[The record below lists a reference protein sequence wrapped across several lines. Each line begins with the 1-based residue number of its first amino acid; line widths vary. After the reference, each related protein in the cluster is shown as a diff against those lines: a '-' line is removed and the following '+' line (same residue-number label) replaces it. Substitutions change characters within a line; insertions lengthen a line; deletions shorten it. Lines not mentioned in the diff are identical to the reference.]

1 MEENK
6 NKFWK
11 GFLIGAFCFFVI
23 GALAVL
29 GMTRFLERIAEK
41 RNVPAVTTPAPAV
54 TQPSQP
60 GSLPGT
66 QPGAREESTAPS
78 TVIAPVTLPT
88 TAEAGTE
95 PGTEETA
102 TQIPEGTQTIT
113 IDRNADAFLDE
124 LELVEK
130 LVDENQV
137 LPFDMEEMHAKA
149 LQAYVEAAGGSWA
162 EYEKAEPDYGPGVM
176 ANVIKRE
183 SAFLNRMGEIRDMVD
198 QRIGPDAAKKKEIEV
213 SCLKAFVA
221 ASGDVYSGYL
231 TAEEWESTQMDSD
244 GSYCGIGVQIMQ
256 SPETM
261 ESSVTNVFSN
271 SPAKEA
277 GMLEGDIFKKVDG
290 MDVTQMPLDQMVTF
304 VRGHEG
310 EPVTIT
316 VFRPAT
322 GETLDITCVRRQ
334 VEVDTVSWRMLTDKI
349 GYLELMEFDNVTI
362 NQVRNALAE
371 LRGQGMVKLVLDLR
385 GNPGGLLNSV
395 LSVADYFT
403 KRGDLLFRM
412 DYKGGEQYTEKAQDK
427 PIFEGAMVVLI
438 DGGSASA
445 AEVLTG
451 ILQDYNI
458 ATVMGQTSFGKG
470 IVQSFFDSHDGSV
483 VKLTIAHYYS
493 PMGRDFHGTGIE
505 PDIKGEDNVLTEED
519 ELLEQ
524 AVRHLEQN

>member
-41 RNVPAVTTPAPAV
+41 RNVPGVTTQAPV
-54 TQPSQP
+54 STQAPETSP
-60 GSLPGT
+60 LPGT
-66 QPGAREESTAPS
+66 QPGAKEESTAPS
-78 TVIAPVTLPT
+78 TAIAPVTFPST
-88 TAEAGTE
+88 TEASATE
-95 PGTEETA
+95 PGPTETP
-102 TQIPEGTQTIT
+102 TQIPESTQTIT
-113 IDRNADAFLDE
+113 IDRTADAFLDE

-130 LVDENQV
+130 LINENQV
-137 LPFDMEEMHAKA
+137 LPYDMEEMHAKA
-149 LQAYVEAAGGSWA
+149 LLAYVEAAGGSWA
-162 EYEKAEPDYGPGVM
+162 EYENAKPDYGPGVT
-176 ANVIKRE
+176 AIVAGRE
-183 SAFLNRMGEIRDMVD
+183 SEFLNRMGEIKDMVD
-198 QRIGPDAAKKKEIEV
+198 QRLKPDAAKKKEIEV
-213 SCLKAFVA
+213 STLKAFVA

-231 TAEEWESTQMDSD
+231 TEAEWESIQVDSD

-256 SPETM
+256 DPETM
-261 ESSVTNVFSN
+261 ESTVTNVFSN

-277 GMLEGDIFKKVDG
+277 GMLTGDIFKKVDG
-290 MDVTQMPLDQMVTF
+290 MDVTQMPLDQTVTY

-310 EPVTIT
+310 EAVTIT

-322 GETLDITCVRRQ
+322 NETLDITCIRRQ
-334 VEVDTVSWRMLTDKI
+334 VEVDTVSWRMLTDTI

-362 NQVRNALAE
+362 HQVRNALTE
-371 LRGQGMVKLVLDLR
+371 LQSKGMKKLVLDLR

-395 LSVADYFT
+395 LSIADYFT
-403 KRGDLLFRM
+403 KRGDLIFRM
-412 DYKGGEQYTEKAQDK
+412 DYKGGEEYTEKAQEK
-427 PIFEGAMVVLI
+427 PIFEGDMVVLI

-451 ILQDYNI
+451 ILQDYKI

-470 IVQSFFDSHDGSV
+470 IVQSFYDSHDGSV

-493 PMGRDFHGTGIE
+493 PLGRDFHGTGIE
-505 PDIKGEDNVLTEED
+505 PDIKGEDDVMTEDKD

-524 AVRHLEQN
+524 AIEHLK